1 VTFSLHG
8 DQMKSPSTKRRKLLL
23 RGAAL
28 GAAALLPAPVGDATG
43 GQPRRTQVGGIKAA
57 MVPSAIVSLADYGG
71 LPGAQTAVLV
81 GAFRRALDDLADHGG
96 GTLLVPR
103 GVYDFGHCTDAAT
116 LVLCCNARDIAISA
130 YGALFTVTT
139 AANVMPNLF
148 YFFNFQNITIAGAS
162 FADAGFDPRP
172 DWRGMVCVGIQADRP
187 SHGLMLVDC
196 YAERVVS
203 LLSSHNNAATR
214 CFLSNI
220 RVHGEVRFAYYGVN
234 ASFIRENVDIDLV
247 CHDVRRAVIA
257 SALSNADIRVTV
269 SSTAQWPG
277 SNGLIALICS
287 GASVG
292 NVKNV
297 RITLA
302 ASGEGNYGSYVHLYH
317 QGDEPDGAIR
327 NVDATVHFA
336 NAASATTLF
345 LFDHE
350 VRFVKATTSRVWDG
364 IALHGT
370 ITGNFDGHVVAN
382 PSASSAPGTICLDR
396 NLAQRAHHAHPARM
410 PLVVQ

>member
-1 VTFSLHG
+1 VTLCPHG
-8 DQMKSPSTKRRKLLL
+8 DQMKSLSTKRRKLLL

-28 GAAALLPAPVGDATG
+28 GAAGALLPAPVGAATG
-43 GQPRRTQVGGIKAA
+43 GQPRRNQVGGIKAA
-57 MVPSAIVSLADYGG
+57 MVPPAIVSLADYGG
-71 LPGAQTAVLV
+71 LPGAQTAALV
-81 GAFRRALDDLADHGG
+81 GAFRQALDALADQGG

-103 GVYDFGHCTDAAT
+103 GVYDFGRRTDAAT
-116 LVLCCNARDIAISA
+116 LVLCRNARDIAISA

-187 SHGLMLVDC
+187 SHGFTLVDC

-203 LLSSHNNAATR
+203 LLSSHNNAVTR
-214 CFLSNI
+214 RYLSNI
-220 RVHGEVRFAYYGVN
+220 RVQGEVRYAYYGVN
-234 ASFIRENVDIDLV
+234 ASFIRENADIDLV

-257 SALSNADIRVTV
+257 SALRNADIRVTA

-297 RITLA
+297 RIVLA
-302 ASGEGNYGSYVHLYH
+302 ASGEGNYGSYVHFYH
-317 QGDEPDGAIR
+317 QGDETEGAIR
-327 NVDATVHFA
+327 NIDATVHVA
-336 NAASATTLF
+336 HAAPAMSLF

-350 VRFVKATTSRVWDG
+350 ARFVKATTSRVWDR

-370 ITGNFDGHVVAN
+370 ITGDFDGRVVAN
-382 PSASSAPGTICLDR
+382 PSVSARPGTVCLDR
-396 NLAQRAHHAHPARM
+396 RLAQHAHAHPGHMA
-410 PLVVQ
+410 LVVQ

>member
-1 VTFSLHG
+1 
-8 DQMKSPSTKRRKLLL
+8 MKSLSTKRRKLLL

-28 GAAALLPAPVGDATG
+28 GAAAALLPAPVGDATG
-43 GQPRRTQVGGIKAA
+43 GQPRRNQVGCIKAA
-57 MVPSAIVSLADYGG
+57 MVPPAIVSLADYGG
-71 LPGAQTAVLV
+71 LPGAQTAALV
-81 GAFRRALDDLADHGG
+81 GAFRQALDALADQGG

-116 LVLCCNARDIAISA
+116 LVLCRNARDIAISA

-139 AANVMPNLF
+139 VANVMPNLF

-162 FADAGFDPRP
+162 FADAGFDPQP

-187 SHGLMLVDC
+187 SHGFTLVDC

-214 CFLSNI
+214 RFLSNI
-220 RVHGEVRFAYYGVN
+220 RVHGEVRYAYYGVN
-234 ASFIRENVDIDLV
+234 ASFIRENADIDLV

-257 SALSNADIRVTV
+257 SALRNADIRVTA

-297 RITLA
+297 RIVLA

-317 QGDEPDGAIR
+317 QGDQTEGAIR
-327 NVDATVHFA
+327 NIDATVHVA
-336 NAASATTLF
+336 HASPATSLF

-350 VRFVKATTSRVWDG
+350 AGFVKATTSRVWDR

-370 ITGNFDGHVVAN
+370 ISGDFDGRVVAN
-382 PSASSAPGTICLDR
+382 PSVSARPGTVCLDR
-396 NLAQRAHHAHPARM
+396 HLAQRAHAHPGHMA
-410 PLVVQ
+410 LVVQ

>member
-1 VTFSLHG
+1 
-8 DQMKSPSTKRRKLLL
+8 MKSLSTKRRKLLL
-23 RGAAL
+23 RGAVL
-28 GAAALLPAPVGDATG
+28 GAAAALLPAPVGDATG
-43 GQPRRTQVGGIKAA
+43 GQPRRNQVGGIKAA
-57 MVPSAIVSLADYGG
+57 VVPPAIVSLADYGG
-71 LPGAQTAVLV
+71 LPGAQTAALV
-81 GAFRRALDDLADHGG
+81 GAFRQALDALADQGG

-103 GVYDFGHCTDAAT
+103 GVYDFGQCTDAAT
-116 LVLCCNARDIAISA
+116 LVLCRNARDIAISA
-130 YGALFTVTT
+130 YGALFKVTT

-187 SHGLMLVDC
+187 SHGFTLVDC

-214 CFLSNI
+214 RFLSNI
-220 RVHGEVRFAYYGVN
+220 RVHGEVRYAYYGVN
-234 ASFIRENVDIDLV
+234 ASFIRENADIDLV

-257 SALSNADIRVTV
+257 SALRNADIRVTA

-297 RITLA
+297 RIVLA
-302 ASGEGNYGSYVHLYH
+302 ASGEGNYGSYIHLYH
-317 QGDEPDGAIR
+317 QGDQTEGTIR
-327 NVDATVHFA
+327 NIDATVHVA
-336 NAASATTLF
+336 HAAPVTGLF

-350 VRFVKATTSRVWDG
+350 ARFVKATTSRVWDR

-370 ITGNFDGHVVAN
+370 ITGDFDGRIVAN
-382 PSASSAPGTICLDR
+382 PSVSARPGTVCLDR
-396 NLAQRAHHAHPARM
+396 HLAQRAHAYPGHMA
-410 PLVVQ
+410 LVVQ

>member
-1 VTFSLHG
+1 MLCQHG
-8 DQMKSPSTKRRKLLL
+8 DQMKSLSTRRRNLLL

-28 GAAALLPAPVGDATG
+28 GAAAALLPAPVGDATG

-57 MVPSAIVSLADYGG
+57 MVPPAIVSLADYGG
-71 LPGAQTAVLV
+71 LPGARTAALV
-81 GAFRRALDDLADHGG
+81 GAFRQALDDLAVQGG

-103 GVYDFGHCTDAAT
+103 GVYDFGRCTDAAT
-116 LVLCCNARDIAISA
+116 FVLCRNARDIAISA

-139 AANVMPNLF
+139 DANVMPNLF

-187 SHGLMLVDC
+187 SHGFMLVDC

-214 CFLSNI
+214 RLLSNI
-220 RVHGEVRFAYYGVN
+220 RVHGEVRYAYYGVN
-234 ASFIRENVDIDLV
+234 ASFIRENADIDLV

-257 SALSNADIRVTV
+257 SALRNADIRVMV

-277 SNGLIALICS
+277 SNGLIALICG

-297 RITLA
+297 RIALE
-302 ASGEGNYGSYVHLYH
+302 ASGEGNYGSHVHLYH

-327 NVDATVHFA
+327 NIDATVHVA
-336 NAASATTLF
+336 HAAPATTLF

-350 VRFVKATTSRVWDG
+350 TRFVKATTSRVWDR

-370 ITGNFDGHVVAN
+370 IAGDFDGRVVAN
-382 PSASSAPGTICLDR
+382 PSASVTPGTVCLDR
-396 NLAQRAHHAHPARM
+396 HLAQYAHSGHM

>member
-1 VTFSLHG
+1 
-8 DQMKSPSTKRRKLLL
+8 MKSLSTKRRKLLL

-28 GAAALLPAPVGDATG
+28 GAAAALLPAPVGDATG
-43 GQPRRTQVGGIKAA
+43 GQPRRNQVGCIKAA
-57 MVPSAIVSLADYGG
+57 MVPPAIVSLADYGG
-71 LPGAQTAVLV
+71 LPGAQTAALV
-81 GAFRRALDDLADHGG
+81 GAFRQALDALADQGG

-116 LVLCCNARDIAISA
+116 LVLCRNARDIAISA

-139 AANVMPNLF
+139 VANVMPNLF

-162 FADAGFDPRP
+162 FADEGFDPRP

-187 SHGLMLVDC
+187 SHGFTLVDC

-214 CFLSNI
+214 RFLSNI
-220 RVHGEVRFAYYGVN
+220 RVHGEVRCAYYGVN
-234 ASFIRENVDIDLV
+234 ASFIRENADIDLV

-257 SALSNADIRVTV
+257 SALRNADIRVAA

-297 RITLA
+297 RIVLA

-317 QGDEPDGAIR
+317 QGDQTEGAIR
-327 NVDATVHFA
+327 NIDATVHVA
-336 NAASATTLF
+336 HAASATSLF

-350 VRFVKATTSRVWDG
+350 AGFVKATTSRVWDR

-370 ITGNFDGHVVAN
+370 ISGDFDGRVVAN
-382 PSASSAPGTICLDR
+382 PSVSARPGTVCLDR
-396 NLAQRAHHAHPARM
+396 HLAQRAHAHPGHMA
-410 PLVVQ
+410 LVVQ

>member
-1 VTFSLHG
+1 MLCPHG
-8 DQMKSPSTKRRKLLL
+8 DQMKSLSTKRRKLLL

-28 GAAALLPAPVGDATG
+28 GAAAALLPAPVGDATG
-43 GQPRRTQVGGIKAA
+43 GQPRRNQVGGIKAA
-57 MVPSAIVSLADYGG
+57 MVPPAIVSLADYGG
-71 LPGAQTAVLV
+71 LPGARTAALV
-81 GAFRRALDDLADHGG
+81 GAFRQALDALAVQGG

-116 LVLCCNARDIAISA
+116 LVLCRNARDIAISA

-148 YFFNFQNITIAGAS
+148 YFFNFQNITLAGAS

-187 SHGLMLVDC
+187 SHGFMLVDC

-214 CFLSNI
+214 RFLSNI
-220 RVHGEVRFAYYGVN
+220 RVHGEVRNAYYGVN

-257 SALSNADIRVTV
+257 SALRNADIRVTV

-277 SNGLIALICS
+277 SNGLIALICG
-287 GASVG
+287 GASMG

-297 RITLA
+297 RIALE

-317 QGDEPDGAIR
+317 QGDEPDGAIG
-327 NVDATVHFA
+327 NIDATVHFSH
-336 NAASATTLF
+336 AAPATILF

-350 VRFVKATTSRVWDG
+350 ARFVKATTSRVWDR

-370 ITGNFDGHVVAN
+370 ITGDFDGRVVAN
-382 PSASSAPGTICLDR
+382 PSASTTPGTVCLDR
-396 NLAQRAHHAHPARM
+396 HLGQYAQHVHPGHM

>member
-1 VTFSLHG
+1 
-8 DQMKSPSTKRRKLLL
+8 MKSLSTKRRKLLL

-43 GQPRRTQVGGIKAA
+43 GQPRRNQVGCIKAA
-57 MVPSAIVSLADYGG
+57 MVPPAIVSLADYGG
-71 LPGAQTAVLV
+71 LPGAQTAALV
-81 GAFRRALDDLADHGG
+81 GAFRQALDALADQGG

-116 LVLCCNARDIAISA
+116 LVLCRNARDIAISA

-162 FADAGFDPRP
+162 FADAGFDPQP

-187 SHGLMLVDC
+187 SHGFTLVDC

-214 CFLSNI
+214 RFLSNI
-220 RVHGEVRFAYYGVN
+220 RVHGEVRYAYYGVN
-234 ASFIRENVDIDLV
+234 ASFIRENADIDLV

-257 SALSNADIRVTV
+257 SALRNADIRVTA

-297 RITLA
+297 RIVLA

-317 QGDEPDGAIR
+317 QGDQTEGAIR
-327 NVDATVHFA
+327 NIDATVHVA
-336 NAASATTLF
+336 HAAPATSLF

-350 VRFVKATTSRVWDG
+350 ARFVKATTSRVWDR

-370 ITGNFDGHVVAN
+370 ITGDFDGRIVAN
-382 PSASSAPGTICLDR
+382 PSVSARPGTVCLDR
-396 NLAQRAHHAHPARM
+396 HLAQRAHAHPGHMA
-410 PLVVQ
+410 LVVQ

>member
-1 VTFSLHG
+1 
-8 DQMKSPSTKRRKLLL
+8 MKSLSTKRRKLLL
-23 RGAAL
+23 RGAVL
-28 GAAALLPAPVGDATG
+28 GAAAALLPAPVGDATG
-43 GQPRRTQVGGIKAA
+43 GQPRRNQVGGIKAA
-57 MVPSAIVSLADYGG
+57 VVPPAIVSLADYGG
-71 LPGAQTAVLV
+71 LPGAQTAALV
-81 GAFRRALDDLADHGG
+81 GAFRQALDALADQGG

-103 GVYDFGHCTDAAT
+103 GVYDFGQCTDAAT
-116 LVLCCNARDIAISA
+116 LVLCRNARDIAISA
-130 YGALFTVTT
+130 YGALFKVTT

-187 SHGLMLVDC
+187 SHGFTLVDC

-214 CFLSNI
+214 RFLSNI
-220 RVHGEVRFAYYGVN
+220 RVHGEVRYAYYGVN
-234 ASFIRENVDIDLV
+234 ASFIRENADIDLV

-257 SALSNADIRVTV
+257 SALRNADIRVTA

-297 RITLA
+297 RIVLA
-302 ASGEGNYGSYVHLYH
+302 ASGEGNYGSYIHLYH
-317 QGDEPDGAIR
+317 QGDQTEGTIR
-327 NVDATVHFA
+327 NIDATVHVA
-336 NAASATTLF
+336 HAAPVTSLF

-350 VRFVKATTSRVWDG
+350 ARFVKATTSRVWDR

-370 ITGNFDGHVVAN
+370 ITGDFDGRIVAN
-382 PSASSAPGTICLDR
+382 PSVSARPGTVCLDR
-396 NLAQRAHHAHPARM
+396 HLAQRAHAYPGHMA
-410 PLVVQ
+410 LVVQ